1 MELPKTSNSTVET
14 EEKANTVLL
23 ETELERPQSKPLWDK
38 KRGFKWASKQ
48 GRSLASALFL
58 LLLVVVGGTGWYFW
72 QSRQTALA
80 NSEQQGAA
88 EGPQGVAVRLATVEM
103 TNLRETSEFVGTLE
117 AQQAA
122 VVRPEMAGRVSQ
134 IDVKA
139 GDKVSRGEIIA
150 RIDTRE
156 IEARLRQAQA
166 AQARAQSQVAEL
178 EAGSRPEE
186 IAQGEARLAAAEAR
200 LAEVLAGTRPEE
212 IAQAQARLRQAQARL
227 AQLRAG
233 NRPEEIAQAE
243 SRLQQARSR
252 LESLRAGSRGDEI
265 AQAQAQIADAQAR
278 VELTTE
284 RVERNRELAD
294 QGAISRDRFDE
305 VVTENRRAQ
314 ADLQRFRQR
323 VEELENQ
330 RGEEVVGAELQVTE
344 AEQALAQLQSGARP
358 EEIAQAEAEV
368 AEAQQLL
375 NQRQNGARPEEIAR
389 AEAEVE
395 ETRQELRQLENG
407 TRPEE
412 IDQAKA
418 QLAEAIA
425 QVRGLE
431 VQLQDA
437 NIVAPFEGIVGDI
450 PAKEGDVVSVGQ
462 ELTTLT
468 QNDTLEL
475 RLSIPLERGSE
486 LKLGMP
492 VEITDANGQPLSMG
506 TVSFVSP
513 RVNSDSQTILAK
525 ARFANQGQLRD
536 RQFVRAKL
544 VWNEQ
549 DNRIVVPTTAITFQ
563 GEDRF
568 IFVARGEDPATAE
581 RVAVTLGLVQGD
593 RAEVIEGLAN
603 GDRIVISGLQRLSD
617 GAQIRPIADEPAAA
631 NPESSPA
638 AAPSR

>member
-1 MELPKTSNSTVET
+1 MKKLNPSNSQLET
-14 EEKANTVLL
+14 EEKAISVSH
-23 ETELERPQSKPLWDK
+23 ETELERQQDKPLRDK
-38 KRGFKWASKQ
+38 KRRFKWASRR
-48 GRSLASALFL
+48 GRSLASVLFL
-58 LLLVVVGGTGWYFW
+58 LLLIAGGGTAWYFW
-72 QSRQTALA
+72 QSHQTAVA
-80 NSEQQGAA
+80 DSEQQAA
-88 EGPQGVAVRLATVEM
+88 PQRPQGVAVRLATVEM

-117 AQQAA
+117 ARQAA

-134 IDVKA
+134 INVKA
-139 GDKVSRGEIIA
+139 GDKVSRGDMIA

-166 AQARAQSQVAEL
+166 AQARAQARVAEL
-178 EAGSRPEE
+178 QAGSRPEE

-200 LAEVLAGTRPEE
+200 LAEVRAGTRPEE
-212 IAQAQARLRQAQARL
+212 IAQAEARLRQAQARL
-227 AQLRAG
+227 AELRAG
-233 NRPEEIAQAE
+233 SRPEEIAQAE
-243 SRLQQARSR
+243 TRLQQARSR
-252 LESLRAGSRGDEI
+252 LESLRNGSRGDEI

-278 VELTTE
+278 VELTKE

-323 VEELENQ
+323 VEQLENL
-330 RGEEVVGAELQVTE
+330 RLEEIVGAELQVTE
-344 AEQALAQLQSGARP
+344 AQQALAQLESGARP
-358 EEIAQAEAEV
+358 EEIAQAQAQV

-395 ETRQELRQLENG
+395 ETRQGLRQLENG

-412 IDQAKA
+412 IDQAQA
-418 QLAEAIA
+418 QVAEAIA
-425 QVRGLE
+425 QVRALE

-450 PAKEGDVVSVGQ
+450 PAKVGDVVSVGQ

-468 QNDTLEL
+468 QNDALEL

-486 LKLGMP
+486 LRLGMP
-492 VEITDANGQPLSMG
+492 VEITDANGEPLSRG

-544 VWNEQ
+544 VWNER

-563 GEDRF
+563 GEERF
-568 IFVARGEDPATAE
+568 IFVARGEDPATVE
-581 RVAVTLGLVQGD
+581 RVSVTLGLVQGD
-593 RAEVIEGLAN
+593 RSEVIEGLVN

-617 GAQIRPIADEPAAA
+617 GAQIRPIVDEPAPA
-631 NPESSPA
+631 NPESSPP
-638 AAPSR
+638 AAPSQ

>member
-1 MELPKTSNSTVET
+1 MKSPNDSNAELKTKEPVNSV
-14 EEKANTVLL
+14 AH
-23 ETELERPQSKPLWDK
+23 ETELEQQLDQPLRNK
-38 KRGFKWASKQ
+38 KRRFKWASRQ

-58 LLLVVVGGTGWYFW
+58 LLLVAGGGTGWYFW
-72 QSRQTALA
+72 QSRQTAMA
-80 NSEQQGAA
+80 SSEQKGAA
-88 EGPQGVAVRLATVEM
+88 EQPKGVAVRLATVEM

-134 IDVKA
+134 IEVKA
-139 GDKVSRGEIIA
+139 GDKVSQGDIIA

-166 AQARAQSQVAEL
+166 AQARAQSRVAEL
-178 EAGSRPEE
+178 QAGTRPEE

-227 AQLRAG
+227 AELRAG

-243 SRLQQARSR
+243 ARLQQARSR

-265 AQAQAQIADAQAR
+265 AQAEAQIADAQAR

-305 VVTENRRAQ
+305 VVTESRRAQ

-330 RGEEVVGAELQVTE
+330 RREEIVGAELQVTE
-344 AEQALAQLQSGARP
+344 AEQALAQVQSGARP

-375 NQRQNGARPEEIAR
+375 NQRENGARPEEIAR

-425 QVRGLE
+425 QVRELE

-437 NIVAPFEGIVGDI
+437 NVVAPFEGIVGDI
-450 PAKEGDVVSVGQ
+450 PAKVGDVVSVGQ

-468 QNDTLEL
+468 QNDALEL
-475 RLSIPLERGSE
+475 RLSIPLERGPE

-506 TVSFVSP
+506 RVSFVSP
-513 RVNSDSQTILAK
+513 TVNSDSQTILAK
-525 ARFANQGQLRD
+525 ASFANQGQLRD

-544 VWNEQ
+544 VWDERN
-549 DNRIVVPTTAITFQ
+549 NRIVVPTTAITFQ
-563 GEDRF
+563 GEERF

-581 RVAVTLGLVQGD
+581 RVPVQLGLVQGD

-603 GDRIVISGLQRLSD
+603 GDLIVISGLQRLSD
-617 GAQIRPIADEPAAA
+617 GDQIRPIVDEPPAA
-631 NPESSPA
+631 NPESSPK

>member
-1 MELPKTSNSTVET
+1 MKSPNPSNGE
-14 EEKANTVLL
+14 L
-23 ETELERPQSKPLWDK
+23 ETKETVNSVAVESELEQQQDNPLRGK
-38 KRGFKWASKQ
+38 KRRFKWSSRR

-58 LLLVVVGGTGWYFW
+58 LLLVAGGGTGWYFW
-72 QSRQTALA
+72 QWRQTAMA
-80 NSEQQGAA
+80 SSEQQG
-88 EGPQGVAVRLATVEM
+88 GPQRPQGVAVRLATVEM

-134 IDVKA
+134 INVKA
-139 GDKVSRGEIIA
+139 GDKVSRGDMIA

-166 AQARAQSQVAEL
+166 AQARAQSRVAEL
-178 EAGSRPEE
+178 QAGTRPEE

-212 IAQAQARLRQAQARL
+212 IAQAQARLRQAEARL
-227 AQLRAG
+227 AELRAG
-233 NRPEEIAQAE
+233 TRPEEIAQAE
-243 SRLQQARSR
+243 ARLLQARSQ

-305 VVTENRRAQ
+305 VVTESRRAQ

-330 RGEEVVGAELQVTE
+330 RQEDIIGAELQVTE
-344 AEQALAQLQSGARP
+344 AEQALAQEQRGARP
-358 EEIAQAEAEV
+358 EEIAQAQAAV

-375 NQRQNGARPEEIAR
+375 NQLKNGARPEEIAR

-412 IDQAKA
+412 IDQAQA
-418 QLAEAIA
+418 QVAEAIA
-425 QVRGLE
+425 QVRALE

-437 NIVAPFEGIVGDI
+437 NVVAPFEGIVGDI
-450 PAKEGDVVSVGQ
+450 PAKVGDVVSIGQ

-468 QNDTLEL
+468 QNDALEL

-492 VEITDANGQPLSMG
+492 VEITDANGQPLSVG

-513 RVNSDSQTILAK
+513 TVNSDSQTILAK
-525 ARFANQGQLRD
+525 ASFANQGQLRD

-544 VWNEQ
+544 VWDERN
-549 DNRIVVPTTAITFQ
+549 NRIVVPTTAITFQ
-563 GEDRF
+563 GEERF
-568 IFVARGEDPATAE
+568 IFVARGENPVTAE

-593 RAEVIEGLAN
+593 RAEVVEGLAN

-617 GAQIRPIADEPAAA
+617 GAPIRPIVDEPAAA
-631 NPESSPA
+631 NPESSPEA
-638 AAPSR
+638 GTSP

>member
-1 MELPKTSNSTVET
+1 MKSPNPSNAQLET
-14 EEKANTVLL
+14 KEPANSVAN
-23 ETELERPQSKPLWDK
+23 ETELEAQQDKPVRDK
-38 KRGFKWASKQ
+38 KRRFKWASRR

-58 LLLVVVGGTGWYFW
+58 LLLIVGGGTGWYFW
-72 QSRQTALA
+72 QSRQTATA
-80 NSEQQGAA
+80 NSEQQSGPP
-88 EGPQGVAVRLATVEM
+88 GPQGVAVRLATVEM

-122 VVRPEMAGRVSQ
+122 VVRSEMAGRVSQ
-134 IDVKA
+134 INVKA
-139 GDKVSRGEIIA
+139 GDKVSRGDMIA

-166 AQARAQSQVAEL
+166 AQAQAQSRVAEL
-178 EAGSRPEE
+178 QAGTRPEE

-227 AQLRAG
+227 AELRAG
-233 NRPEEIAQAE
+233 NRPEEIAQAQA
-243 SRLQQARSR
+243 RLQQARSR

-330 RGEEVVGAELQVTE
+330 RQEDIIGAELQVTE
-344 AEQALAQLQSGARP
+344 AEQALAELQSGARP

-412 IDQAKA
+412 IDQAQA
-418 QLAEAIA
+418 QVAEAIA
-425 QVRGLE
+425 QVRALE

-437 NIVAPFEGIVGDI
+437 NVVAPFEGIVGDI
-450 PAKEGDVVSVGQ
+450 PAKVGDFVTVGQ

-468 QNDTLEL
+468 QNDALEL

-486 LKLGMP
+486 LRVGMP
-492 VEITDANGQPLSMG
+492 VEITDANGQPLSTG

-513 RVNSDSQTILAK
+513 TVNSDSQTILAK

-544 VWNEQ
+544 VWDER

-568 IFVARGEDPATAE
+568 IFVARGEEPLTAE

-593 RAEVIEGLAN
+593 RAEVVEGLAN

-617 GAQIRPIADEPAAA
+617 GAQILPIVDEPATA
-631 NPESSPA
+631 NPESSPE
-638 AAPSR
+638 AAPSP

>member
-1 MELPKTSNSTVET
+1 MKQTNASNSPVET
-14 EEKANTVLL
+14 QAPVNSVAN
-23 ETELERPQSKPLWDK
+23 ETELEPQEDKPVRDT
-38 KRGFKWASKQ
+38 KRQFRWASRR
-48 GRSLASALFL
+48 GRSLASALIL
-58 LLLVVVGGTGWYFW
+58 LLLIAGGGTGWYFW
-72 QSRQTALA
+72 QSRDTVMAS
-80 NSEQQGAA
+80 SEQQG
-88 EGPQGVAVRLATVEM
+88 GPQRPQGVAVRLATVEM
-103 TNLRETSEFVGTLE
+103 TDLRETSEFVGTLE

-134 IDVKA
+134 IEVKA
-139 GDKVSRGEIIA
+139 GDKVSRGDIIA

-178 EAGSRPEE
+178 KAGTRPEE

-212 IAQAQARLRQAQARL
+212 IAQAQARLRQAEARL

-233 NRPEEIAQAE
+233 NRPEEIAQGQA
-243 SRLQQARSR
+243 RLEQARSR
-252 LESLRAGSRGDEI
+252 LESLQAGSRGDEI
-265 AQAQAQIADAQAR
+265 AQAEAQIADAQAR
-278 VELTTE
+278 LELTTE

-330 RGEEVVGAELQVTE
+330 RQEDIVGAQLQVTE
-344 AEQALAQLQSGARP
+344 AQQALAELQSGARP
-358 EEIAQAEAEV
+358 EEIAQAEAAV

-375 NQRQNGARPEEIAR
+375 NQRRNGARPEEIAR

-412 IDQAKA
+412 IDQAQA

-425 QVRGLE
+425 QVRALE

-437 NIVAPFEGIVGDI
+437 NVVAPFEGIVGDI
-450 PAKEGDVVSVGQ
+450 PTKVGDVVSVGQ

-468 QNDTLEL
+468 QNDILEL

-486 LKLGMP
+486 LRVGMP
-492 VEITDANGQPLSMG
+492 VEITDANGQPLSKG

-513 RVNSDSQTILAK
+513 TVNADSQTILAK
-525 ARFANQGQLRD
+525 AKFANQGQLRD

-544 VWNEQ
+544 VWNER

-563 GEDRF
+563 GEERF
-568 IFVARGEDPATAE
+568 IFVVRGEEPMTAE

-593 RAEVIEGLAN
+593 RAEVVEGLAN

-617 GAQIRPIADEPAAA
+617 GDQIRPIVDEPAAG
-631 NPESSPA
+631 NTESSPE
-638 AAPSR
+638 AAPSP

>member
-1 MELPKTSNSTVET
+1 MKSTNPSNGE
-14 EEKANTVLL
+14 L
-23 ETELERPQSKPLWDK
+23 ETKEPVNSVPPESELEQQQDKPLRGK
-38 KRGFKWASKQ
+38 KRRFKWSSRR
-48 GRSLASALFL
+48 GRSLASALFFL
-58 LLLVVVGGTGWYFW
+58 ILVAGGGAGWYFW
-72 QSRQTALA
+72 QWRQTAMA
-80 NSEQQGAA
+80 SSEQQGAPQR
-88 EGPQGVAVRLATVEM
+88 PQGVAVRLATVEM
-103 TNLRETSEFVGTLE
+103 TTLRETSEFVGTLE

-134 IDVKA
+134 INVKA
-139 GDKVSRGEIIA
+139 GDKVSRGDIIA

-166 AQARAQSQVAEL
+166 AQARAQSRVAEL
-178 EAGSRPEE
+178 QAGTRPEE

-212 IAQAQARLRQAQARL
+212 IAQAQARLRQAEARL

-233 NRPEEIAQAE
+233 TRPEEIAQAE
-243 SRLQQARSR
+243 ARLQQAKSG

-305 VVTENRRAQ
+305 VVTESRRAQ

-323 VEELENQ
+323 VEELEKQ
-330 RGEEVVGAELQVTE
+330 RQEDIIGAELQVTE
-344 AEQALAQLQSGARP
+344 AEQALAQQQRGARP
-358 EEIAQAEAEV
+358 EEIAQAQAEV

-375 NQRQNGARPEEIAR
+375 NQRENGARPEEIAR

-412 IDQAKA
+412 IDQAQA
-418 QLAEAIA
+418 QVAEAIA
-425 QVRGLE
+425 QVRALE

-437 NIVAPFEGIVGDI
+437 NVVAPFEGIVGDI
-450 PAKEGDVVSVGQ
+450 PAKVGDVVSIGQ

-468 QNDTLEL
+468 QNDALEL
-475 RLSIPLERGSE
+475 RLSIPLERGAD

-492 VEITDANGQPLSMG
+492 VEITDANGQPLSVG
-506 TVSFVSP
+506 KVSFVSP
-513 RVNSDSQTILAK
+513 TVNSDSQTILAK
-525 ARFANQGQLRD
+525 ASFANQGQLRD

-544 VWNEQ
+544 VWDERN
-549 DNRIVVPTTAITFQ
+549 NRIVVPTTAITFQ
-563 GEDRF
+563 GEERF
-568 IFVARGEDPATAE
+568 IFVARGEDPVTAE

-617 GAQIRPIADEPAAA
+617 GDQIRPLVDEPPSA
-631 NPESSPA
+631 NPESSPK
-638 AAPSR
+638 AAPSP

>member
-1 MELPKTSNSTVET
+1 MKLPDAYNSQ
-14 EEKANTVLL
+14 L
-23 ETELERPQSKPLWDK
+23 ETKESVNPVANESELEQQSKKPLRDK
-38 KRGFKWASKQ
+38 KRRFKWSSRR
-48 GRSLASALFL
+48 GRSLAYALFL
-58 LLLVVVGGTGWYFW
+58 LLLIGGGGTGWYFW
-72 QSRQTALA
+72 QSRQIAQA
-80 NSEQQGAA
+80 NSQQQG
-88 EGPQGVAVRLATVEM
+88 GPQKPQGVAVRLATVEM

-122 VVRPEMAGRVSQ
+122 IVRSEMAGRVSQ

-139 GDKVSRGEIIA
+139 GDKVSRGDVIA

-166 AQARAQSQVAEL
+166 AQARAQSQVAQL
-178 EAGSRPEE
+178 QAGNRPEE

-200 LAEVLAGTRPEE
+200 LAEVRAGSRPEE
-212 IAQAQARLRQAQARL
+212 IAQAQARLRQAEARL
-227 AQLRAG
+227 AELRAG
-233 NRPEEIAQAE
+233 NRPEEIAQAQA
-243 SRLQQARSR
+243 RLEQARSR
-252 LESLRAGSRGDEI
+252 LQSLRAGSAGDEI

-330 RGEEVVGAELQVTE
+330 RQEEIVGSQLQVTE

-358 EEIAQAEAEV
+358 EEIAQGEAEV

-425 QVRGLE
+425 QVRALE

-450 PAKEGDVVSVGQ
+450 PAKVGDVVTVGQ

-468 QNDTLEL
+468 QNDALEL

-492 VEITDANGQPLSMG
+492 VEITDANGQPLTMG
-506 TVSFVSP
+506 RVSFVSP
-513 RVNSDSQTILAK
+513 TVNSDSQTILAK
-525 ARFANQGQLRD
+525 ASFANQGQLRD

-544 VWNEQ
+544 VWNER

-563 GEDRF
+563 GEERF

-593 RAEVIEGLAN
+593 RAEVVEGLTN

-617 GAQIRPIADEPAAA
+617 GAAILPIVDEPATA
-631 NPESSPA
+631 NPQSSPQ
-638 AAPSR
+638 AAPSP